1 MIQPL
6 RSKANATIHQLI
18 ERVALVPEDA
28 KLKIELH
35 GELATLLKLRME
47 PKKEHPQ
54 AKALLVRSPRIEAI
68 INRIERKL

>member
-6 RSKANATIHQLI
+6 PSKANTAIRQLI
-18 ERVALVPEDA
+18 EWVELVPEDGEF
-28 KLKIELH
+28 KIELY
-35 GELATLLKLRME
+35 GELATLLKLSME

-54 AKALLVRSPRIEAI
+54 AKALLVRIPRVDGI